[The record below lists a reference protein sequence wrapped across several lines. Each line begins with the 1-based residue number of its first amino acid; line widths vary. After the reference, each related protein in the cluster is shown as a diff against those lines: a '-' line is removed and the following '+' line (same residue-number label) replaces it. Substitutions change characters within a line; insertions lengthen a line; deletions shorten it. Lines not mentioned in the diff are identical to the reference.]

1 MLLYNFRNYAD
12 FKLLFGYE
20 IHGNGVKS
28 RKNKILLAHLKN
40 RQLIQY
46 CHQHNDFS
54 LLQVRT
60 MQDLKKVTL
69 EKIQESGKNDHV
81 NLPWEVNLIGMTFYS
96 SQYKTDD
103 KNGLCEDLDGSS
115 IRYINIERGTSFKM
129 KSGKFISR
137 IMRETELGKILKE
150 QVINWLSEEF
160 VADWEAFTKFHHP
173 EVELHIDDDFKKIYS
188 SKWCKDFHGNSC
200 MMDHDHWQFYR
211 DSVEAKAAYIT
222 DAEGYILSRA
232 ILYTNVTDQF
242 GNKHR
247 LLERQYSRNSD
258 SVLSRLL
265 IEACIREAQITG
277 YKTVGAACSDARNFV
292 SPTGESLAHLIFQ
305 TPMEVD
311 YETLLSYQDSFKYF
325 DYDGQI
331 AYNVSEGVPESHV
344 MERLDT
350 TYRNL
355 EGDTDEEDDEDEGG
369 EWDDYHGEYVDET
382 VLCYMHGREIYVD
395 VERLEDF
402 ETVNGERHY
411 IDDLFYCDHC
421 GKAVLKNEAI
431 EEKGDDSVFCC
442 EECRKS
448 YIEEK
453 WCFSQWEE
461 KYYPNEEDV
470 TIVLQWNSFT
480 QSYGRLTIS
489 RESLERLK
497 REGLAFGFGNIWIMS
512 SEAVN
517 AEAA

>member
-20 IHGNGVKS
+20 IHGNGEKS

-40 RQLIQY
+40 PALIRY
-46 CHQHNDFS
+46 CREYDDWS
-54 LLQVRT
+54 LLRVRT

-69 EKIQESGKNDHV
+69 EKIQESGKNDLD
-81 NLPWEVNLIGMTFYS
+81 LPWKVNLIGMTFYS
-96 SQYKTDD
+96 SLYKTDE
-103 KNGLCEDLDGSS
+103 KEGLCEDLDGSS
-115 IRYINIERGTSFKM
+115 IRYINVERGNSFKM
-129 KSGKFISR
+129 KSGKFISKL
-137 IMRETELGKILKE
+137 IRETELGKILKE

-160 VADWEAFTKFHHP
+160 SMDWSAFTKFHQP

-188 SKWCKDFHGNSC
+188 SRWCKDFHGNSC

-292 SPTGESLAHLIFQ
+292 SPTGESLAHLIFR
-305 TPMEVD
+305 TPVELGMED
-311 YETLLSYQDSFKYF
+311 IISYQDSFKYF

-331 AYNVSEGVPESHV
+331 AYNTNEGLKESCIL
-344 MERLDT
+344 ERLDT

-355 EGDTDEEDDEDEGG
+355 EGDSDEDDDDEG
-369 EWDDYHGEYVDET
+369 EYDEYHDDYVEET
-382 VLCYMHGREIYVD
+382 TLCYLHGHEIYVD
-395 VERLEDF
+395 IERLDDF
-402 ETVNGERHY
+402 ETVNGEYHHV
-411 IDDLFYCDHC
+411 DDLVYCDHC
-421 GKAVLKNEAI
+421 GKPQLKDEAI

-442 EECRKS
+442 EECRKA

-453 WCFSQWEE
+453 WYFSQWEE
-461 KYYPNEEDV
+461 KYYPNEEDL

-489 RESLERLK
+489 REALERLK

-517 AEAA
+517 AEVA